1 VITMIVDAHQH
12 FWDTAR
18 IQLPWMTAD
27 HGAIDGIFEP
37 ATLAPSLAAHRID
50 RTVLVQAANFDSDT
64 DYMFEL
70 AGDVAWVGAV
80 TAWLPLADP
89 GRCRERLAELDRHS
103 KFRAVRHLIHDEP
116 DPHWIMQPEVLES
129 LALLAESRLI
139 LELPVVFPRHFRDTA
154 ELAGRFP
161 ELRLV
166 IDHLGKPPIGSDR
179 MDEWEAL
186 IRTCASHQNVYAKI
200 SGLNTT
206 ISRADWDVNDL
217 IDSVTIAIDCFGPD
231 RLMCGSD
238 WPMSLLNGD
247 YDRVWETLVEAL
259 ERVAPDSAALILGET
274 ARDLYELDAP
284 SRRATGAE

>member
-1 VITMIVDAHQH
+1 MIVDAHHH
-12 FWDTAR
+12 FWNTAR
-18 IQLPWMTAD
+18 NPLPWMTPS

-37 ATLAPSLAAHRID
+37 ATLAPSLAAHGID
-50 RTVLVQAANFDSDT
+50 RTVLVQAADLDSDT

-70 AGDVAWVGAV
+70 ANGVAWVGAV

-89 GRCRERLAELDRHS
+89 TRCRRRLAELVRHS
-103 KFRAVRHLIHDEP
+103 KFRAVRHLIHFEP

-129 LALLAESRLI
+129 LALVAESRLI
-139 LELPVVFPRHFRDTA
+139 LELPVVFPRHFQDTA

-161 ELRLV
+161 DLRLV

-186 IRTCASHQNVYAKI
+186 IRSCASHENVYSKI
-200 SGLNTT
+200 SGLNTSM
-206 ISRADWDVNDL
+206 SRTDWDVDDF
-217 IDSVTIAIDCFGPD
+217 IEPAKVAIDCFGPD

-238 WPMSLLNGD
+238 WPVALLNGD

-259 ERVAPDSAALILGET
+259 ELVAPDSASRLLGET
-274 ARDLYELDAP
+274 ARDLYERDETI
-284 SRRATGAE
+284 RRPAGAG